1 MSENVLITSMRQQLN
16 EKLSSIIS
24 EFRKKIK
31 MIMRFYKIANL
42 KKI

>member
-24 EFRKKIK
+24 EFRKKT
-31 MIMRFYKIANL
+31 
-42 KKI
+42 